1 MCVAAAA
8 AAAFT
13 RACSGLRTVY
23 TPALTGK
30 ALPSLTTLY
39 TNEECQRRGD
49 WMRTTCRV
57 VTQSRPDRGSNSRPL
72 DHKSDALPLRNHATS
87 PALMCLE
94 HVLYPSG
101 RRGGGCG
108 RRRRRE
114 DGATVGPND
123 VSDLYTPNGVMA
135 HRHLF
140 YLYNVFYVDTILN
153 ILYFNYC
160 ICIAITSEL
169 LSPRD
174 WQKTPA
180 YSPDAGAQSVS
191 YIGKSKARYKPSQ
204 NPCNG
209 QRARVKAASRTRSD
223 VNDAR

>member
-1 MCVAAAA
+1 VSASRRLDANN
-8 AAAFT
+8 
-13 RACSGLRTVY
+13 
-23 TPALTGK
+23 
-30 ALPSLTTLY
+30 LP
-39 TNEECQRRGD
+39 
-49 WMRTTCRV
+49 RV
-57 VTQSRPDRGSNSRPL
+57 VTQPRPGRGSNSRPL

-108 RRRRRE
+108 RRRRSE

-153 ILYFNYC
+153 ILC
-160 ICIAITSEL
+160 ILIT
-169 LSPRD
+169 
-174 WQKTPA
+174 A
-180 YSPDAGAQSVS
+180 SVS
-191 YIGKSKARYKPSQ
+191 QSHLNFYLLVI
-204 NPCNG
+204 G
-209 QRARVKAASRTRSD
+209 QRRSPTLPTLGHKACRRQIKGEVQTVTESLQWPASTSKSSEQ
-223 VNDAR
+223 NEI